1 MKWFVI
7 FFACSFTNAFAKQ
20 IYGTV
25 YNISSQKYEAFFPL
39 YLFVNNHYF
48 LFSTTNA
55 FGEFDVQ
62 TDENIHVLL
71 SNNYQ
76 KKIFKTKF
84 RIGLNDTLEIFIENQ
99 KNNFYQHVL
108 SKQIN
113 IDAKYEYK
121 IKSTIDAYGLH
132 YDIKNKKIIRN
143 ALPTSIFKSTTLI
156 FDNND
161 NNNYLIFN
169 DSINKAIDVFRQ
181 NENRNIFE
189 YSLIDDT
196 ENNCK
201 YLCLKYDFAYNNKK
215 IELTKNAIL
224 LDITPS
230 MQVENNANK
239 ILTILKKNIFKK
251 LTKTIEQHSEEINT
265 ASISKFKNCRLMI
278 ISDEDFLLKNES
290 KMILPI
296 LKKNNIQLEIH
307 LLNKNFAFTND
318 NIEHLKSNAVKVVF
332 HNDISSIEKDLY
344 QFYNIN
350 NSIIFSDFE
359 SIIYWNE
366 KAIKNFEIIGFNTLK
381 DYESNFGYK
390 KNQIRSNEQ
399 YFFIYKIQTFNTKT
413 NIAIVKHKYLQHQK
427 DIHLSNSIIIN

>member
-76 KKIFKTKF
+76 KKIYKTKF

-196 ENNCK
+196 ENNYK

-366 KAIKNFEIIGFNTLK
+366 KAIKNFEIIGFNSLK

>member
-76 KKIFKTKF
+76 KKIYKTKF

-366 KAIKNFEIIGFNTLK
+366 KAIKNFEIIGFNSLK

>member
-156 FDNND
+156 FDNNE

-196 ENNCK
+196 ENNYK
-201 YLCLKYDFAYNNKK
+201 YLCLKYDFAYNKK

-251 LTKTIEQHSEEINT
+251 LTKTIEQHREEINT

-318 NIEHLKSNAVKVVF
+318 NIEHLKSNAVKIVF

>member
-76 KKIFKTKF
+76 KKIYKTKF

-156 FDNND
+156 FDNNE

-196 ENNCK
+196 ENNYK

>member
-76 KKIFKTKF
+76 KKIYKTKF

-196 ENNCK
+196 ENNYK